1 MMTRRLRPLPL
12 AMSILLA
19 ACATPPAQRPPAPVV
34 QAPKPEP
41 VHDISRTIAGPA
53 TPGDGHANIWEQLRG
68 SFAMA
73 DCDADPG
80 IMEWARRYTQN
91 PQQFENQMA
100 TVAPRL
106 AYVQQI
112 AAQHKV
118 AGEFALLPWVES
130 QYRPVAGGK
139 NMPAGMWQIMP
150 STANA
155 MGIRVDRNFDGR
167 MDVPAATDAIMILLS
182 RYHDDLGDWRLV
194 DYAFN
199 AGEFGLRRMV
209 DQHGAPTAEPVI
221 PKLPVKRVTREHLVK
236 LLAIA
241 CVIREPG
248 RFNVSLPLLPSEQR
262 LVAVNVS
269 NSMPIEHAASHAGMS
284 SSELKELNA
293 GFRNGMVD
301 TRAASYLLMPS
312 NRVQQFR
319 SALVAD
325 NEGGGDVQSVPGAA
339 VLPPLAAVLN
349 GASDD
354 RSDVSESPAKGRH
367 SSSAAKTHTVK
378 SGESLWSI
386 ARLYSVDISQLEQW
400 NHLKG
405 PGVKPGQVLKINSP
419 G

>member
-12 AMSILLA
+12 ALSILLA
-19 ACATPPAQRPPAPVV
+19 ACATAPAQKPHAPVV
-34 QAPKPEP
+34 QAPAQEP
-41 VHDISRTIAGPA
+41 VRDISHPVAGPA
-53 TPGDGHANIWEQLRG
+53 TPGDGNANIWDQLRG

-80 IMEWARRYTQN
+80 IVVWAHRYTQD
-91 PQQFENQMA
+91 PQQFESQMS
-100 TVAPRL
+100 VIAPRL

-112 AAQHKV
+112 AAKHNV
-118 AGEFALLPWVES
+118 AGEFVLLPWIES
-130 QYRPVAGGK
+130 QYRPVSGGK
-139 NMPAGMWQIMP
+139 SLPSGMWQIML

-155 MGIRVDRNFDGR
+155 IGIRVDKNFDGR
-167 MDVPAATDAIMILLS
+167 MDVPVATDAVMTMLS

-199 AGEFGLRRMV
+199 AGEFGVRRLV
-209 DQHGAPTAEPVI
+209 DQHGVPAADPVV
-221 PKLPVKRVTREHLVK
+221 PKLPVKRVTREHLLK

-241 CVIREPG
+241 CVIREPA

-269 NSMPIEHAASHAGMS
+269 NSMPIEHAASRAGMS

-301 TRAASYLLMPS
+301 PSAASYLLMPS

-319 SALVAD
+319 SSLLAD
-325 NEGGGDVQSVPGAA
+325 NESGGDVQSVPGAA
-339 VLPPLAAVLN
+339 ALPPLAAVLN
-349 GASDD
+349 GATDD
-354 RSDVSESPAKGRH
+354 RSEVSASPAKTKRT
-367 SSSAAKTHTVK
+367 SSSAKTHTVK

-386 ARLYSVDISQLEQW
+386 ARLYSVDIKQLEQW
-400 NHLKG
+400 NHLRG
-405 PGVKPGQVLKINSP
+405 PGVKPGQVLKISSP

>member
-1 MMTRRLRPLPL
+1 MMSRRLRTLPL
-12 AMSILLA
+12 AISILLA
-19 ACATPPAQRPPAPVV
+19 ACATPPAQKPHAPVV
-34 QAPKPEP
+34 PAPAPEP
-41 VHDISRTIAGPA
+41 VRDISHPVAGPV
-53 TPGDGHANIWEQLRG
+53 TVGDDNANIWAQLRG

-91 PQQFENQMA
+91 PQQFESQMG
-100 TVAPRL
+100 TIAPRL
-106 AYVQQI
+106 AYVQQV
-112 AAQHKV
+112 AAKHNV

-130 QYRPVAGGK
+130 QYRPVSGGK
-139 NMPAGMWQIMP
+139 NLPSGMWQIML

-167 MDVPAATDAIMILLS
+167 MDVPAATDAIMTLLS

-194 DYAFN
+194 DYAYN
-199 AGEFGLRRMV
+199 AGEFGVRRMV
-209 DQHGAPTAEPVI
+209 DQHGVPAAEPVV

-241 CVIREPG
+241 CVIREPA

-269 NSMPIEHAASHAGMS
+269 SSMPIEHAASHAGMS

-301 TRAASYLLMPS
+301 TSAASYLLIPS

-319 SALVAD
+319 SSLLAD
-325 NEGGGDVQSVPGAA
+325 NERGGDVQSVPGAA
-339 VLPPLAAVLN
+339 ALPPLAAVLN
-349 GASDD
+349 GATDD
-354 RSDVSESPAKGRH
+354 RSEASAPAAKTKRT
-367 SSSAAKTHTVK
+367 SSSAKTHTVK

-386 ARLYSVDISQLEQW
+386 ARLYSVDIKQLEQW
-400 NHLKG
+400 NHLQG
-405 PGVKPGQVLKINSP
+405 PNVKPGQVLKVTSP

>member
-19 ACATPPAQRPPAPVV
+19 ACATAPAQKPHAPAV
-34 QAPKPEP
+34 QAPALEP
-41 VHDISRTIAGPA
+41 VRDISHPVAAPT
-53 TPGDGHANIWEQLRG
+53 TPGDDNANIWQQLRG

-91 PQQFENQMA
+91 PQQFESQMA

-112 AAQHKV
+112 AAKHNV
-118 AGEFALLPWVES
+118 AGEFALLPWIES
-130 QYRPVAGGK
+130 HYRPVQGG
-139 NMPAGMWQIMP
+139 NSLPSGMWQIML

-155 MGIRVDRNFDGR
+155 LGIRVDKNFDGR
-167 MDVPAATDAIMILLS
+167 MDVPTSTDAVMTLLS
-182 RYHDDLGDWRLV
+182 RYHDDLGDWRVV
-194 DYAFN
+194 DYAYN
-199 AGEFGLRRMV
+199 AGEFGIHRLI
-209 DQHGAPTAEPVI
+209 DQHGAPPAEPVI

-241 CVIREPG
+241 CVIREPA
-248 RFNVSLPLLPSEQR
+248 RFNVSLPPLPSEQR

-301 TRAASYLLMPS
+301 THAASYLLMPS

-319 SALVAD
+319 SSLVAD
-325 NEGGGDVQSVPGAA
+325 NDRGGDVQSVPGAA

-349 GASDD
+349 GATDD
-354 RSDVSESPAKGRH
+354 RSEASASPARARRT
-367 SSSAAKTHTVK
+367 SSSAKTHTVK

-386 ARLYSVDISQLEQW
+386 ARLYSVDIKLLEQW
-400 NHLKG
+400 NHLQG
-405 PGVKPGQVLKINSP
+405 PGVKPGQVLKITAP

>member
-1 MMTRRLRPLPL
+1 MNSRRLRPLPL
-12 AMSILLA
+12 AMSMLLA
-19 ACATPPAQRPPAPVV
+19 ACATAPAQKPRAPVLPAPSV
-34 QAPKPEP
+34 EP
-41 VHDISRTIAGPA
+41 VHDLTHPVAAPVLASDDNT
-53 TPGDGHANIWEQLRG
+53 NIWDQLRG

-80 IMEWARRYTQN
+80 ITEWAKRYTQN
-91 PQQFENQMA
+91 PQRFESQIGA
-100 TVAPRL
+100 VAPRL

-112 AAQHKV
+112 AAKHKV

-130 QYRPVAGGK
+130 QYRPVSGGK

-150 STANA
+150 ATANA
-155 MGIRVDRNFDGR
+155 LGIQVDKNFDGR
-167 MDVPAATDAIMILLS
+167 MDVPAATDAIMSLLS
-182 RYHDDLGDWRLV
+182 RYYDDLGDWRLV

-199 AGEFGLRRMV
+199 TGEFGLRKMV
-209 DQHGAPTAEPVI
+209 DQHGKPAAEPVI

-241 CVIREPG
+241 CVIREPS
-248 RFNVSLPLLPSEQR
+248 RFNVSLPALPSEQR

-269 NSMPIEHAASHAGMS
+269 NSMPIENAANHAGMS

-301 TRAASYLLMPS
+301 TRAASYLLIPS
-312 NRVQQFR
+312 NHVQQFR
-319 SALVAD
+319 SSLLAD
-325 NEGGGDVQSVPGAA
+325 NDGDSDVQSVPGAA

-349 GASDD
+349 GATDSTPASSTSKRD
-354 RSDVSESPAKGRH
+354 RRTTSG
-367 SSSAAKTHTVK
+367 KTHTVK

-386 ARLYSVDISQLEQW
+386 ARLYSVDIKQLQQW
-400 NHLKG
+400 NHLQG
-405 PGVKPGQVLKINSP
+405 QGVKPGQVLKISSP